1 MLQRDIPD
9 WESFKFGISCLDTA
23 LVFMVKLR
31 KAGGHFS
38 ASGSWS
44 SDDNQWS
51 CCFDIIVLA
60 ISLITYNK
68 GSIIRITRDQI
79 KHIYFDSK
87 LLQTFLKRIC
97 AFLSGILGDA
107 DTSDIESALGKY
119 FHKAEYI
126 FIISDTQVTSDF
138 IFINISSADYNN
150 DLCLIRK
157 LHQHTQFAVRL
168 KSRKNSGS
176 MVVIKKLAAKFQI
189 KFVSK
194 LVNTFPNMFGLH
206 FQILVVVKSYLHL
219 FISFPHHIFSTAHLE
234 YPGTYSANLCGQ
246 HKFCVLRGALPGTK

>member
-79 KHIYFDSK
+79 KHVYFDSK

-138 IFINISSADYNN
+138 YFYQYQQ
-150 DLCLIRK
+150 R
-157 LHQHTQFAVRL
+157 
-168 KSRKNSGS
+168 
-176 MVVIKKLAAKFQI
+176 
-189 KFVSK
+189 
-194 LVNTFPNMFGLH
+194 
-206 FQILVVVKSYLHL
+206 
-219 FISFPHHIFSTAHLE
+219 
-234 YPGTYSANLCGQ
+234 
-246 HKFCVLRGALPGTK
+246 

>member
-9 WESFKFGISCLDTA
+9 RESFKFRISGFDTA
-23 LVFMVKLR
+23 FILMIKLG

-38 ASGSWS
+38 ASGSRS

-68 GSIIRITRDQI
+68 GSIVRITRDQI
-79 KHIYFDSK
+79 KHVYFDSK
-87 LLQTFLKRIC
+87 LLQTFLKRIST
-97 AFLSGILGDA
+97 FLSGILGDA

-126 FIISDTQVTSDF
+126 FIISDTKVTSDF

-157 LHQHTQFAVRL
+157 LHQHAQFAVRL

-194 LVNTFPNMFGLH
+194 LVDTFPNMFGLH

-219 FISFPHHIFSTAHLE
+219 FISFPHHIFSIAHLE

-246 HKFCVLRGALPGTK
+246 HKFCVSRSALPGTK

>member
-9 WESFKFGISCLDTA
+9 WESFKFRISGFDATFIL
-23 LVFMVKLR
+23 MIKLG
-31 KAGGHFS
+31 KAGSHFS
-38 ASGSWS
+38 ASGSRC

-51 CCFDIIVLA
+51 CCFDIIILSVTF
-60 ISLITYNK
+60 ITYNQR
-68 GSIIRITRDQI
+68 SIVRVSRNEVQYINLN
-79 KHIYFDSK
+79 SK
-87 LLQTFLKRIC
+87 FLKTFPECIST
-97 AFLSGILGDA
+97 FLSGILGDA

-126 FIISDTQVTSDF
+126 FIISDTKVTSDF

-194 LVNTFPNMFGLH
+194 LVDTFPNMFGLH

-219 FISFPHHIFSTAHLE
+219 FISFPHHILALLIWNI
-234 YPGTYSANLCGQ
+234 P
-246 HKFCVLRGALPGTK
+246 RGVVA